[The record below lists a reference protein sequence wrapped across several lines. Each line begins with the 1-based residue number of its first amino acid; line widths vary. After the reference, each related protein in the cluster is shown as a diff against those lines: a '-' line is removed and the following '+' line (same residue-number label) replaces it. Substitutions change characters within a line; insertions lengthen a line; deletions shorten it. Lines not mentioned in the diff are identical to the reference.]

1 MRILIAEDDAVSR
14 RVLQTLLG
22 KWGHEVISTCDGNE
36 AWEAIQ
42 RDDAPALVMLDWMMP
57 GIDGVEL
64 VRRTR
69 LEHCT
74 RPFYLILLT
83 AKGSKENI
91 VEGFEAGAD
100 DFISKPFHREELRA
114 RVNAGVRILQLQK
127 DLTRR
132 VNELQEALANVTQ
145 LQGLL
150 PICCYCKNIR
160 NDQNYWQEVET
171 YIGEHSGTRFSHG
184 ICPECYEK
192 VMKPS
197 LERSKLEKQAEA
209 EAAVVDPSA
218 R

>member
-22 KWGHEVISTCDGNE
+22 KWGHEVICTCDGAA

-42 RDDAPALVMLDWMMP
+42 RDDAPALLMLDWMMP
-57 GIDGVEL
+57 GIDGIEL

-69 LEHCT
+69 LELCT
-74 RPFYLILLT
+74 RPFYIILLT

-91 VEGFEAGAD
+91 VEGFEAGVD
-100 DFISKPFHREELRA
+100 DFITKPFHSEELRA

-132 VNELQEALANVTQ
+132 VTELQEALANVTK

-160 NDQNYWQEVET
+160 NDQNYWQEVES

-184 ICPECYEK
+184 ICPSCYET
-192 VMKPS
+192 VVKPKIEQS
-197 LERSKLEKQAEA
+197 RLDNQP
-209 EAAVVDPSA
+209 AADAATQPA
-218 R
+218 AT